1 MNTEL
6 VNYNYYYNN
15 EIFESTLHDN
25 NIFNLCKSI
34 IFLWGLHNIAANMY
48 NYYRKQKLYAKWR
61 CNHLE
66 IITNQTGICTI
77 CLEPYNSN
85 LYKTKC
91 NHVFHVL
98 CLQKWINT
106 FQKLEDIKCPNCNNL
121 LHYH

>member
-15 EIFESTLHDN
+15 EIIELNLSNN
-25 NIFNLCKSI
+25 NIFYLCRSI
-34 IFLWGLHNIAANMY
+34 IFLWGLHNIAANIY
-48 NYYRKQKLYAKWR
+48 NYYKKQKNISKWIST
-61 CNHLE
+61 HLD

-77 CLEPYNSN
+77 CLEPYNLN

-98 CLQKWINT
+98 CLRKWINT
-106 FQKLEDIKCPNCNNL
+106 FHKLEDIKCPNCNNL
-121 LHYH
+121 LYYH